1 MFALCSYT
9 CTSKNEKRQRQKQ
22 QQQKEVMR
30 DILKNKRQHENVGS
44 TLALKKKLSSE
55 EDGSEIE

>member
-9 CTSKNEKRQRQKQ
+9 CTSKNEKRQRQK